1 MKRESN
7 SPAMTATRGERSAPE
22 LLAPAGNWDCARAAI
37 ENGADAIYFGLQAG
51 FNARARAANFALDEL
66 PELMAT
72 LHRSGLKGY
81 ATVNTLAFTDELPLL
96 EEHVRRLADGGV
108 DALLVQDVG
117 VARLVREIC
126 PTLALH
132 ASTQMT
138 MTCAETIAMV
148 APLGIERVVLAR
160 ELSLREIRQIAAAT
174 PMPLEVFVHG
184 ALCVAYSG
192 QCLTSESLGG
202 RSANRGQCAQACRLD
217 YELICDGEERELGDV
232 KYLLSPQDLAA
243 IELAPDLVE
252 VGVASLKIEG
262 RLKTPEYVAAMA
274 RNYRAAIDAAMR
286 GEQVR
291 LAAASR
297 REMELTF
304 SRGLSPG
311 WLSGNDHKRL
321 VPGLSSAKRGL
332 CVGEVLGVRGDRL
345 QAMLTQPLA
354 KGDGIVLEGD
364 RAGGKEVGGRVYQVF
379 RDGKTADRPQQG
391 RVELLLPPGVLET
404 ADVWRGQQI
413 WQTDD
418 PQLTKRLRATFS
430 HADPTRRVAIDLRVR
445 AVVGEPAT
453 LAATCAD
460 GISVMLTSEH
470 VCEAARKHPVDAA
483 LLREQLDRLGGTPF
497 AVRELQAD
505 IVGEPMVPLS
515 VLGELRKRLVQ
526 ELTAARTAVPPRPI
540 AAAGVATRML
550 AAASVGVACSRPREH
565 VPFARSM
572 ATPSSGHGTP
582 VGTAGMNPAARYQD
596 ESDRDKPILHVLCR
610 SLEQLEVALEAGAR
624 HVYADFHDLRD
635 YRQAVAAAHAVGAM
649 IYLASLRI
657 HKPGEDGLFLALAK
671 HAADGWLVR
680 NLAALAAANARGI
693 PAVADFSLNA
703 ANPLTVEWLREQGAG
718 RVTASYDLNR
728 DQLVELVEA
737 LIPPHWKGGARG
749 GIPDRPINSDRD
761 LRPRRQPSLPYPL
774 PAREGDFIPGG
785 QRGTVPFYSEDS
797 AKGDSPRAD
806 VEVVIHQHMPMFHME
821 HCVFCAVLSPGKNKS
836 DCGRPCDRHAVQ
848 LRDRVGAE
856 HVLHADI
863 GCRNTLYNGTA
874 QSGAE
879 AVAPLIARGVR
890 HFRVELL
897 QNVPGAET
905 RRLIH
910 LYRDLLAGRVDGAQV
925 WRSLRAESRVGVT
938 RGTLEHPRNPLA
950 IL

>member
-1 MKRESN
+1 MKRDAK
-7 SPAMTATRGERSAPE
+7 SPTKFVARNERVAPE

-51 FNARARAANFALDEL
+51 FNARARAANFALDDL

-81 ATVNTLAFTDELPLL
+81 ATVNTLAFTDELLQL
-96 EEHVRRLADGGV
+96 EEHVRRLAEGGV

-126 PTLALH
+126 PALALH

-138 MTCAETIAMV
+138 MTCAETIAMI

-160 ELSLREIRQIAAAT
+160 ELSLREIERIAAAT

-243 IELAPDLVE
+243 IELVPELVE
-252 VGVASLKIEG
+252 AGVASLKIEG

-291 LAAASR
+291 LAAAAR

-311 WLSGNDHKRL
+311 WLAGNDHKRL

-364 RAGGKEVGGRVYQVF
+364 RAGGHEIGGRVYQVF
-379 RDGKTADRPQQG
+379 RNGKTADRPEQG
-391 RVELLLPPGVLET
+391 RVELLLPPGVLESGE
-404 ADVWRGQQI
+404 VWRGQQI

-418 PQLTKRLRATFS
+418 PQLTKRLRATYTQ
-430 HADPTRRVAIDLRVR
+430 ADPTRRVAIDLAVR
-445 AVVGEPAT
+445 AAVGEPVT
-453 LAATCAD
+453 VVATCVD
-460 GISVMLTSEH
+460 GASASVVSEH
-470 VCEAARKHPVDAA
+470 VCVAARKHPVDATM
-483 LLREQLDRLGGTPF
+483 LREQLDRLGGTPF

-505 IVGEPMVPLS
+505 IVGAPMVPLS

-526 ELTAARTAVPPRPI
+526 ELTAARTAVPPRPM
-540 AAAGVATRML
+540 AERGVAGRML
-550 AAASVGVACSRPREH
+550 AG
-565 VPFARSM
+565 AR
-572 ATPSSGHGTP
+572 
-582 VGTAGMNPAARYQD
+582 TAGMNPAARAEGECGGD
-596 ESDRDKPILHVLCR
+596 EPVLHVLCR
-610 SLEQLEVALEAGAR
+610 SLAQLEAALEAGAR
-624 HVYADFHDLRD
+624 QVYADFHDLRD
-635 YRQAVAAAHAVGAM
+635 YRAGVSAAHAAGAT

-680 NLAALAAANARGI
+680 NLAALAAANERGI

-703 ANPLTVEWLREQGAG
+703 ANPLTVEWLQGQGAG

-728 DQLVELVEA
+728 DQLLELVEG
-737 LIPPHWKGGARG
+737 L
-749 GIPDRPINSDRD
+749 
-761 LRPRRQPSLPYPL
+761 
-774 PAREGDFIPGG
+774 
-785 QRGTVPFYSEDS
+785 RGTVPFCSEDS
-797 AKGDSPRAD
+797 TKGDSPRCD
-806 VEVVIHQHMPMFHME
+806 LEVVIHQHMPMFHME

-836 DCGRPCDRHAVQ
+836 DCGRPCDRHAVE

-897 QNVPGAET
+897 QNAPKAET

-910 LYRDLLAGRVDGAQV
+910 LYRDLLAGRVDGPQV

>member
-1 MKRESN
+1 MKRESK
-7 SPAMTATRGERSAPE
+7 SPAAATTRGERAAPE

-51 FNARARAANFALDEL
+51 FNARARAANFALDDL
-66 PELMAT
+66 PDLMAT

-81 ATVNTLAFTDELPLL
+81 ATVNTLAFTDELPQL
-96 EEHVRRLADGGV
+96 EEHVRRLAEGGV
-108 DALLVQDVG
+108 DALLVQDIG

-126 PTLALH
+126 PALALH

-138 MTCAETIAMV
+138 MTCAETIAMI

-160 ELSLREIRQIAAAT
+160 ELSLREIERIAAAT

-217 YELICDGEERELGDV
+217 YELICDGEQRELGDV

-243 IELAPDLVE
+243 IELVPELVE
-252 VGVASLKIEG
+252 AGVASLKIEG
-262 RLKTPEYVAAMA
+262 RLKTPEYVAAMS

-291 LAAASR
+291 LAAAAR

-304 SRGLSPG
+304 SRGLSLG
-311 WLSGNDHKRL
+311 WLAGNDHKRL

-364 RAGGKEVGGRVYQVF
+364 RAHGNEVGGRVYQVF
-379 RDGKTADRPQQG
+379 HNGKTADRPQQG
-391 RVELLLPPGVLET
+391 RVELLLPPGVLES

-430 HADPTRRVAIDLRVR
+430 QADPTRRVAIDLAVR
-445 AVVGEPAT
+445 AAVGEPVT
-453 LAATCAD
+453 VVATCAD
-460 GISVMLTSEH
+460 GASASLVSEH

-483 LLREQLDRLGGTPF
+483 VLREQFDRLGGTPF
-497 AVRELQAD
+497 AVRNLQAD
-505 IVGEPMVPLS
+505 IVGAPMVPLS
-515 VLGELRKRLVQ
+515 VLGELRKRLVH
-526 ELTAARTAVPPRPI
+526 ELTAARTAVPPRPL
-540 AAAGVATRML
+540 AERGVATRML
-550 AAASVGVACSRPREH
+550 AG
-565 VPFARSM
+565 AR
-572 ATPSSGHGTP
+572 
-582 VGTAGMNPAARYQD
+582 TAGMNPAARLD
-596 ESDRDKPILHVLCR
+596 EGSERGEPTLHVLCR
-610 SLEQLEVALEAGAR
+610 SLEQLEAALEAGAR
-624 HVYADFHDLRD
+624 HVYADFHDLRH
-635 YRQAVAAAHAVGAM
+635 YRAAVSAAHAAGAT
-649 IYLASLRI
+649 IHLASLRI
-657 HKPGEDGLFLALAK
+657 HKPGEDGLFVALAK

-680 NLAALAAANARGI
+680 NLAALAAANERGI

-703 ANPLTVEWLREQGAG
+703 ANPLTFQWLREQGAR

-737 LIPPHWKGGARG
+737 CPAA
-749 GIPDRPINSDRD
+749 D
-761 LRPRRQPSLPYPL
+761 L
-774 PAREGDFIPGG
+774 
-785 QRGTVPFYSEDS
+785 
-797 AKGDSPRAD
+797 
-806 VEVVIHQHMPMFHME
+806 EVVIHQHMPMFHME

-836 DCGRPCDRHAVQ
+836 DCGRPCDRHAVE

-863 GCRNTLYNGTA
+863 GCRNTLYNATA

-879 AVAPLIARGVR
+879 AVAPLIARDVR

-897 QNVPGAET
+897 QNAPGAET
-905 RRLIH
+905 RRLVH
-910 LYRDLLAGRVDGAQV
+910 LYRDLLADRIDGPQV

>member
-1 MKRESN
+1 MGSSPIGLICAGRLSLVRRAMKRDSK
-7 SPAMTATRGERSAPE
+7 SPATTATRGERAAPE

-81 ATVNTLAFTDELPLL
+81 ATVNTLTFTDELPQL

-126 PTLALH
+126 PMLALH

-138 MTCAETIAMV
+138 MTCAETISMV

-243 IELAPDLVE
+243 IELVPELVE
-252 VGVASLKIEG
+252 AGVASLKIEG
-262 RLKTPEYVAAMA
+262 RLKTPEYVAAMS
-274 RNYRAAIDAAMR
+274 RNYRSAIDAAMR
-286 GEQVR
+286 GEQVQ
-291 LAAASR
+291 LAAEAR

-345 QAMLTQPLA
+345 LAMLTQPLTR
-354 KGDGIVLEGD
+354 GDGIVLEGD
-364 RAGGKEVGGRVYQVF
+364 RASGNEVGGRVYQVF

-430 HADPTRRVAIDLRVR
+430 HADPTRRVAIDLQVR
-445 AVVGEPAT
+445 AVVGEPVT
-453 LAATCAD
+453 LAAR
-460 GISVMLTSEH
+460 M
-470 VCEAARKHPVDAA
+470 A
-483 LLREQLDRLGGTPF
+483 LPFRLRATTFVRRRGSIPSMRRCF
-497 AVRELQAD
+497 A
-505 IVGEPMVPLS
+505 
-515 VLGELRKRLVQ
+515 
-526 ELTAARTAVPPRPI
+526 
-540 AAAGVATRML
+540 
-550 AAASVGVACSRPREH
+550 
-565 VPFARSM
+565 
-572 ATPSSGHGTP
+572 SS
-582 VGTAGMNPAARYQD
+582 
-596 ESDRDKPILHVLCR
+596 
-610 SLEQLEVALEAGAR
+610 
-624 HVYADFHDLRD
+624 
-635 YRQAVAAAHAVGAM
+635 
-649 IYLASLRI
+649 
-657 HKPGEDGLFLALAK
+657 
-671 HAADGWLVR
+671 
-680 NLAALAAANARGI
+680 
-693 PAVADFSLNA
+693 
-703 ANPLTVEWLREQGAG
+703 
-718 RVTASYDLNR
+718 
-728 DQLVELVEA
+728 
-737 LIPPHWKGGARG
+737 LI
-749 GIPDRPINSDRD
+749 
-761 LRPRRQPSLPYPL
+761 
-774 PAREGDFIPGG
+774 
-785 QRGTVPFYSEDS
+785 DS
-797 AKGDSPRAD
+797 AERRSPCESCRRISL
-806 VEVVIHQHMPMFHME
+806 V
-821 HCVFCAVLSPGKNKS
+821 
-836 DCGRPCDRHAVQ
+836 GRWFP
-848 LRDRVGAE
+848 
-856 HVLHADI
+856 
-863 GCRNTLYNGTA
+863 
-874 QSGAE
+874 
-879 AVAPLIARGVR
+879 
-890 HFRVELL
+890 
-897 QNVPGAET
+897 
-905 RRLIH
+905 
-910 LYRDLLAGRVDGAQV
+910 
-925 WRSLRAESRVGVT
+925 
-938 RGTLEHPRNPLA
+938 
-950 IL
+950 